1 MTPANQSQSATSH
14 EAHPRHQST
23 PAGRASNTTQRRF
36 ENVRKSLATLRNTT
50 RHVNSLPL
58 HIIPCTS
65 QFPPPTPSD
74 LIRIRGRASR
84 LAPPDIHI
92 ATVPNCGPRHLPPGP
107 PEPDQTGPP
116 PSALKSSG
124 AYPCPRR
131 KVPYLTEYVKSL
143 DHGQPWFWIFIDS
156 LQSRVDNV
164 APSLSSISQLHLSA
178 PSLSSISQLQLQPK
192 PQPKLK
198 LNFISIRA
206 QTSAQARK
214 RKYAEP
220 KLTLPSSPSGV
231 FFALLLVAGY
241 AGLTTLQLGQYVNDK
256 VLHFTTFFLLT
267 IVFYWILDTNRR
279 RTLNLTLTV
288 CTFILG
294 VGSEFLQ
301 GFLPNGREF
310 DFYDIVANVVGSL
323 AGIGLCSWYHKRM
336 LERKRRTKT
345 YQAVPGEDEEDVE
358 LGEGH
363 ETGVVEASGARDGGA
378 GVGAGAS
385 SGGRSL
391 EEEVDN
397 WDENQ
402 VDDWEEEDGDGDIG
416 GVKSKDM
423 DTGDIGDSKKRAD

>member
-1 MTPANQSQSATSH
+1 M
-14 EAHPRHQST
+14 
-23 PAGRASNTTQRRF
+23 
-36 ENVRKSLATLRNTT
+36 
-50 RHVNSLPL
+50 
-58 HIIPCTS
+58 
-65 QFPPPTPSD
+65 
-74 LIRIRGRASR
+74 RIR
-84 LAPPDIHI
+84 
-92 ATVPNCGPRHLPPGP
+92 LPF
-107 PEPDQTGPP
+107 
-116 PSALKSSG
+116 A
-124 AYPCPRR
+124 
-131 KVPYLTEYVKSL
+131 
-143 DHGQPWFWIFIDS
+143 
-156 LQSRVDNV
+156 
-164 APSLSSISQLHLSA
+164 
-178 PSLSSISQLQLQPK
+178 
-192 PQPKLK
+192 
-198 LNFISIRA
+198 
-206 QTSAQARK
+206 
-214 RKYAEP
+214 
-220 KLTLPSSPSGV
+220 GV

-378 GVGAGAS
+378 GVGVGAS